1 MDKILTITKKE
12 LRSSFNSPIAYIVII
27 LFLIVTG
34 WFFTNTLFPSGL
46 VSMRGVFENIIVHL
60 VLLIFAAAISMRT
73 FSEEKKSGTIELL
86 LTKPIK
92 DIDLVIG
99 KFLSALILIIFT
111 FIPTIIYVISFKIF
125 GLGSLDMGAIFGA
138 YVGLILLSSLYISI
152 GIFVSSLTENQ
163 VIAFIVSFLIILL
176 LFLFNKI
183 LIFVPGGLVSFFEFL
198 SSDFHFMNISKGV
211 IDSRD
216 IIYFFSGI
224 FIMLLLTKTSLESRK
239 W

>member
-1 MDKILTITKKE
+1 
-12 LRSSFNSPIAYIVII
+12 
-27 LFLIVTG
+27 
-34 WFFTNTLFPSGL
+34 
-46 VSMRGVFENIIVHL
+46 
-60 VLLIFAAAISMRT
+60 
-73 FSEEKKSGTIELL
+73 
-86 LTKPIK
+86 
-92 DIDLVIG
+92 
-99 KFLSALILIIFT
+99 
-111 FIPTIIYVISFKIF
+111 
-125 GLGSLDMGAIFGA
+125 MGAIFGA